1 MTIIKHRQVLPRW
14 LADQMLDSSKIDRDL
29 LIFQLVELGW
39 TQTAIGEAISI
50 SREGVRQIH
59 KKMLAVIGSSASE
72 SHAHLP
78 QPPVRPAKP
87 KKTYVV
93 PSDSTLDRL
102 RMLMPIAQKVRGKSR
117 RYRKEAEE
125 FTALL
130 NHAHKIEGVSI
141 ARLSKLLGVT
151 HGAIRFRLCR
161 YGYLKPVSGK
171 SMVYNPV
178 RLENRFG

>member
-1 MTIIKHRQVLPRW
+1 MTIIKHRQFLPSW
-14 LADQMLDSSKIDRDL
+14 LADQLIESSKNDRDL
-29 LIFQLVELGW
+29 IVFQLVELGW
-39 TQTAIGEAISI
+39 TQTAIGDAISM

-59 KKMLAVIGSSASE
+59 KKMLAGIGTFAPL

-78 QPPVRPAKP
+78 QPPVRLVRP

-93 PSDSTLDRL
+93 PSDHTLDRL

-141 ARLSKLLGVT
+141 ARISKLLGVT

-161 YGYLKPVSGK
+161 YGYLKPMSGK
-171 SMVYNPV
+171 SMVYQPIS
-178 RLENRFG
+178 LKNRFG

>member
-1 MTIIKHRQVLPRW
+1 MSVIKHRQVLPSW
-14 LADQMLDSSKIDRDL
+14 LAAQLLGSSKFDRDL

-39 TQTAIGEAISI
+39 TQTAVGDAISM
-50 SREGVRQIH
+50 SREGVRQVH
-59 KKMLAVIGSSASE
+59 KKMSGVLGGSPAP
-72 SHAHLP
+72 SHAPLP
-78 QPPVRPAKP
+78 LPPERPVKP
-87 KKTYVV
+87 KKTYTV
-93 PSDSTLDRL
+93 PSDSTLYRL
-102 RMLMPIAQKVRGKSR
+102 RLLMPIAQKVRGKGKS
-117 RYRKEAEE
+117 YRKEAEE

-171 SMVYNPV
+171 SMVFNPIS
-178 RLENRFG
+178 LENRFS